1 VQRQN
6 VAAWY
11 VCENQTLWIN
21 LGAYLYGTPA
31 GCADQTVSNL
41 IFILRSA
48 SGFLRDDGR
57 AMGSLLLTVEQIHAY
72 GNSKADV

>member
-31 GCADQTVSNL
+31 GCADQTVSFL
-41 IFILRSA
+41 GFFFLRSA
-48 SGFLRDDGR
+48 SGFLREDGR
-57 AMGSLLLTVEQIHAY
+57 AMGSFFTDCRTDPFVWKLE
-72 GNSKADV
+72 G

>member
-11 VCENQTLWIN
+11 VCENQNLYIN

-31 GCADQTVSNL
+31 GCADQTVS
-41 IFILRSA
+41 
-48 SGFLRDDGR
+48 FLDFCFLEVCFGL
-57 AMGSLLLTVEQIHAY
+57 SLGGQSY
-72 GNSKADV
+72 GGWGAFC

>member
-11 VCENQTLWIN
+11 VCENQNLYIN

-31 GCADQTVSNL
+31 GCADQTVSFPFFPSWNV
-41 IFILRSA
+41 
-48 SGFLRDDGR
+48 GF
-57 AMGSLLLTVEQIHAY
+57 AY
-72 GNSKADV
+72 SPWKVGVYGELVC